1 MEMENIILKLLEIDD
16 ILNILLIVFVSF
28 LGSMSKDYLSVLNN
42 PNTKFNIIEVIL
54 SMITASISVY
64 SLSGFIIEFVG
75 VKGLVLSSFIAG
87 LVGFEVLNQVSTLKG
102 VFRWVDI
109 ILKIIRH
116 EYILKEDVAGINLA
130 STDEGDKKD
139 ETEKDPPDG

>member
-1 MEMENIILKLLEIDD
+1 MENIILKLLEIDD

-42 PNTKFNIIEVIL
+42 PNTKFNIIEMIL

-75 VKGLVLSSFIAG
+75 VKGLVLSSFITG
-87 LVGFEVLNQVSTLKG
+87 LVGFELLNQLSTLRG
-102 VFRWVDI
+102 VFKWVDI

-116 EYILKEDVAGINLA
+116 EYILKEDIETITLP
-130 STDEGDKKD
+130 EEEDKNNQSN
-139 ETEKDPPDG
+139 PPDG

>member
-1 MEMENIILKLLEIDD
+1 MENIILKLLEIDD

-42 PNTKFNIIEVIL
+42 PSTKFNIIEVIL

-75 VKGLVLSSFIAG
+75 VKGLVLSSFMTG
-87 LVGFEVLNQVSTLKG
+87 LVGFELLNQLSTLRG
-102 VFRWVDI
+102 VFKWVDI

-116 EYILKEDVAGINLA
+116 EYILKEDIDAIELPE
-130 STDEGDKKD
+130 EGKNKQSN
-139 ETEKDPPDG
+139 PPDG

>member
-1 MEMENIILKLLEIDD
+1 MENIILKLLEIDD

-42 PNTKFNIIEVIL
+42 PNTKFNIIEVLL

-75 VKGLVLSSFIAG
+75 VKGLVLSSFMTG
-87 LVGFEVLNQVSTLKG
+87 LVGFELLNQLSTLRG
-102 VFRWVDI
+102 VFKWVDI

-116 EYILKEDVAGINLA
+116 EYILKEDIDAITLP
-130 STDEGDKKD
+130 EEEDKNKQSN
-139 ETEKDPPDG
+139 PPDG